1 MGFKKIKKK
10 YILISIMVAKEDKYI
25 PIVRWVGSK
34 KRIIDKI
41 IDNVPEEFNNYYEPF
56 VGGAIVFL
64 YMPYKNK
71 VYLNDYNK
79 NVMNLYKCIKK
90 SPENLIKKVAKY
102 EKMYL
107 ESKNKKDVFL
117 DFREKFN
124 KLMNKY
130 NIDKAALYISINK
143 TSFNGLFQINKHG
156 ILTSAF
162 ANVQNP
168 RFYKKE
174 QIEKFSKKLKGVKLT
189 SVDYYDALKTA
200 KKGDFIYL
208 DPPYVPDDLNNYN
221 MNYSKREWD
230 KDDFLDLVKMFKKLD
245 DRGCYVMLSNSDSK
259 FIRKHFPKKEYRIIK
274 IPIHRSL
281 SPNVKFRGYQNEL
294 LIMNY

>member
-1 MGFKKIKKK
+1 
-10 YILISIMVAKEDKYI
+10 MVAKEDKYI

-34 KRIIDKI
+34 KRILSKI

-64 YMPYKNK
+64 YMPYEKK
-71 VYLNDYNK
+71 VYLNDCNK
-79 NVMNLYKCIKK
+79 NVMNLYKQIKK
-90 SPENLIKKVAKY
+90 SPELLIKKVAKY
-102 EKMYL
+102 EKQYL
-107 ESKNKKDVFL
+107 ESNNKKNVFL
-117 DFREKFN
+117 GFREKFN
-124 KLMNKY
+124 KLINKY
-130 NIDKAALYISINK
+130 TLDKAALYISINK

-162 ANVQNP
+162 ANVKNP

-189 SVDYYDALKTA
+189 SDDYYDALKTA
-200 KKGDFIYL
+200 KKGDFVYL
-208 DPPYVPDDLNNYN
+208 DPPYVPDDLSNYN
-221 MNYSKREWD
+221 MNYSNKGWCE
-230 KDDFLDLVKMFKKLD
+230 DDFLDLVKMFEKLD

-259 FIRKHFPKKEYRIIK
+259 FIRKHFPKKNYRVIK

-281 SPNVKFRGYQNEL
+281 SPNLKFRGYQNEL

>member
-1 MGFKKIKKK
+1 
-10 YILISIMVAKEDKYI
+10 MVAKEDKYI

-41 IDNVPEEFNNYYEPF
+41 IENVPEEFNDYYEPF

-64 YMPYKNK
+64 YMPYEKK
-71 VYLNDYNK
+71 VFLNDCNK
-79 NVMNLYKCIKK
+79 NVMNLYKQIKK
-90 SPENLIKKVAKY
+90 SPEKLIKKVEKY
-102 EKMYL
+102 EKEYL
-107 ESKNKKDVFL
+107 ESNNKKEVFL
-117 DFREKFN
+117 GFREKFN
-124 KLMNKY
+124 KLINKY
-130 NIDKAALYISINK
+130 TLDKAALYISINK

-162 ANVQNP
+162 ANVKNP

-189 SVDYYDALKTA
+189 SNDYYDALKTA
-200 KKGDFIYL
+200 KKGDFVYL
-208 DPPYVPDDLNNYN
+208 DPPYVPDDFTKYN
-221 MNYSKREWD
+221 MNYSNKEWD
-230 KDDFLDLVKMFKKLD
+230 EDDFLDLVEMVEELD
-245 DRGCYVMLSNSDSK
+245 ERGCYVMLSNSDSK
-259 FIRKHFPKKEYRIIK
+259 FIRKHFPKNKYSIIK

-281 SPNVKFRGYQNEL
+281 SPNLKFRGYQNEL